1 MSANMGHRLFKL
13 ARMIFIAVVLPG
25 SAGALAHDLPINT
38 VMNAFFAVEPHEA
51 HLIIR
56 IPLDLLR
63 SVSFPL
69 RGGEYDLERAGPAM
83 RATLD
88 ALKRDIAIREDGTR
102 LIASAAEGR
111 LSLPSDRSF
120 EDYEQAVAHVLKPME
135 ADVPISYEQGFF
147 DARLSYP
154 IQSPQSVFTLQTAIA
169 ADLPGI
175 AKTVIRYLPP
185 GEPARA
191 LIVPSGSGSVALNPT
206 WYEAALSF
214 VVMGIEHILSGTD
227 HLLFLLCL
235 VIPFRQL
242 RGVLIVITAFT
253 VAHSVTLIGS
263 AFNMA
268 PAGAWFP
275 PFVET
280 VIAASIV
287 YMALEN
293 IVGADLHRRWLL
305 AALFGLVHGFGFSFA
320 LRQTLQFAG
329 SHLLTSLLAFNVGI
343 EIGQILVLVVIVPAL
358 AILLRGRLS
367 GRIGII
373 LLSAIVAHTGW
384 HWMTERADVL
394 WQTPWPGLD
403 GDALKTLARW
413 AAGLLVAGAV
423 ARFLVERIERPAPS
437 S

>member
-242 RGVLIVITAFT
+242 RGVLI
-253 VAHSVTLIGS
+253 
-263 AFNMA
+263 
-268 PAGAWFP
+268 
-275 PFVET
+275 
-280 VIAASIV
+280 
-287 YMALEN
+287 
-293 IVGADLHRRWLL
+293 
-305 AALFGLVHGFGFSFA
+305 
-320 LRQTLQFAG
+320 
-329 SHLLTSLLAFNVGI
+329 
-343 EIGQILVLVVIVPAL
+343 
-358 AILLRGRLS
+358 
-367 GRIGII
+367 
-373 LLSAIVAHTGW
+373 
-384 HWMTERADVL
+384 
-394 WQTPWPGLD
+394 
-403 GDALKTLARW
+403 
-413 AAGLLVAGAV
+413 
-423 ARFLVERIERPAPS
+423 
-437 S
+437 